1 MSFRRDRLTR
11 PIYRWAKSVLPAISA
26 TEAKAIEAGTVW
38 WDGELFSG
46 QPDWAK
52 LIAMPEATLTEDERA
67 FLDGPTE
74 EFCRLVDDWKMTWHD
89 RDLSADAW
97 AYLKEHRFFGMVI
110 PKAYGGLGFSNAA
123 HSEVVRKI
131 SSASV
136 AAGVTVMVPNSLGPG
151 ELMLHFGT
159 EEQRQ
164 HWLPRLADGREIP
177 CFALTSLEA
186 GSDAGAMTD
195 RGTVVW
201 GEHEGRR
208 TLGIRLTFSKR
219 YITLAPVATVMGL
232 AFKLFDPDR
241 LLGGAAERGITV
253 ALVSMSTPGVRRGP
267 RHIAQFTFF
276 QNGPVEGEDVFIPL
290 AWVLGGQERIGEGWS
305 MLMTAL
311 ASGRGISLPSQAAAA
326 AAYSARVTGAYARVR
341 TQFGISIGQFEGIQE
356 ALAELAANAY
366 QIDAA
371 RRLTV
376 AALDEGHRPSVIS
389 AIMKSNA
396 TERMRGSVNL
406 SMDVL
411 GGKAVIDGPS
421 NPIAGHYRA
430 IPIGITVEGA
440 NILTRN
446 LMIFGQGVIRAHP
459 YMLREMQ
466 ALADPDEQ
474 RGLDAFDRAFWPH
487 IGHALGVGVLTL
499 LTGWTGGLAAPR
511 PEGAAFS
518 SHWRQMSRFCAA
530 FAFLTDLCL
539 VTMGGTLKRRELIS
553 ARMGDVLS
561 ELYLLGATLRRFEK
575 DGRPEA
581 DRPLIEYV
589 MQRGFNRIGHAFN
602 GAISNLPSR
611 WAAMLARV
619 VTFPLGV
626 PMRAPSDDLVREVAL
641 ILLEPSS
648 QRDRILPDLYLGAG
662 RPDHPVALLEEA
674 LELVADAAVID
685 RRLKQTGQSL
695 EAAREAGIIDERDI
709 AKLARRDDAVRRV
722 LAVDAFDP
730 ADVSALFAQ
739 HRGVS
744 DDRKEAAE

>member
-11 PIYRWAKSVLPAISA
+11 PIFRWAKTALPAISA

-52 LIAMPEATLTEDERA
+52 LLAMPESTLTDEERA
-67 FLDGPTE
+67 FLDGPVE
-74 EFCRLVDDWKMTWHD
+74 ELCRQIDDWKLNWSD
-89 RDLSADAW
+89 RDLSPEVW
-97 AYLKEHRFFGMVI
+97 AFLKAHRFFGMVI
-110 PKAYGGLGFSNAA
+110 PKAYGGLGFSHTA

-159 EEQRQ
+159 DEQRQ

-186 GSDAGAMTD
+186 GSDAGSMTD
-195 RGTVVW
+195 RGTVAW
-201 GEHEGRR
+201 GEHEGQR

-232 AFKLFDPDR
+232 AFKLIDPDQ
-241 LLGGAAERGITV
+241 LLGGETERGITV
-253 ALVSMSTPGVRRGP
+253 ALVPMATPGVKRGA
-267 RHIAQFTFF
+267 RHIAQFTYF
-276 QNGPVEGEDVFIPL
+276 QNGPVEGEDVFVPL
-290 AWVLGGQERIGEGWS
+290 EWVLGGPERIGDGWS

-326 AAYSARVTGAYARVR
+326 AAYSARLTGAYARVR
-341 TQFGISIGQFEGIQE
+341 TQFGIPIGSFEGIQE

-376 AALDEGHRPSVIS
+376 AALDDEHRPSVIS

-396 TERMRGSVNL
+396 TERMRSSVNL
-406 SMDVL
+406 AMDVL

-421 NPIAGHYRA
+421 NPIAAHYRA

-459 YMLREMQ
+459 YMLREMR

-474 RGLDAFDRAFWPH
+474 RGLDEFDRAFWPH
-487 IGHALGVGVLTL
+487 VGHALGVGLMTL

-539 VTMGGTLKRRELIS
+539 LTMGGTLKRRELIS
-553 ARMGDVLS
+553 ARMGDILS

-602 GAISNLPSR
+602 GTISNLPSR

-626 PMRAPSDDLVREVAL
+626 PMRAPSDDLVREVAV

-648 QRDRILPDLYLGAG
+648 QRDRILPGLYLGAG

-674 LELVADAAVID
+674 LNLVADTADIA
-685 RRLKQTGQSL
+685 RRLRQHGGDLETAKATGT
-695 EAAREAGIIDERDI
+695 IDEADLE
-709 AKLARRDDAVRRV
+709 KLQRRDEAVRRV
-722 LAVDAFDP
+722 LVVDAFDP
-730 ADVSALFAQ
+730 GDVSPLSSQ
-739 HRGVS
+739 H
-744 DDRKEAAE
+744 EAGGERRREATE